1 METSKLF
8 INGSFVPS
16 TGTDFIDVIDS
27 TTEEVMGSIPEGT
40 VADVDVAVRAA
51 ADAQPQWAALPQHE
65 RSRYLMALHDELNN
79 QAELLTNLI
88 AREVGTPIKLGQFV
102 QVGVAIAAIKDA
114 VDALEAFAWETPLAN
129 STIVRE
135 PIGVVGAITPWN
147 YPLYQILLKIAPAM
161 GVGCCVVLKP
171 SEVAPLN
178 AYVIAEAIQR
188 VGFPPGVFNLV
199 TGIGP
204 VVGEAL
210 ASHPLVDAISFTGS
224 TRAGKR
230 VMQLGAETIKRVN
243 LELGGKSACVIL
255 DDANLA
261 KAVSAGVN
269 NVLLNSGQTCAA
281 WTRMIVPRRQLGDVE
296 QLAVEAMAKF
306 APGSPFTEGKVI
318 GPLVSAAQRDRVRN
332 YIKSAI
338 EEGARLILGGAD
350 QPEGLESGYFVQPTI
365 FTDVSPEMTIARE
378 EIFGPVLSIMAVD
391 SDDEAVALA
400 NATPYGLHGGV
411 WSEKAERAERVARAM
426 KTGQVDINGGRFNPL
441 APFGGYRQSGN
452 GRERGHYG
460 LEEFLEIKA
469 IQH

>member
-1 METSKLF
+1 METSKLY

-16 TGTDFIDVIDS
+16 TGTDRIDVIDS
-27 TTEEVMGSIPEGT
+27 ATEEVMGWIPAGT
-40 VADVDVAVRAA
+40 VADVDLAVKSA
-51 ADAQPQWAALPQHE
+51 ADAQPEWAALPQHE
-65 RSRYLMALHDELNN
+65 RSRHLMALHDELSN
-79 QAELLTNLI
+79 QAEFFTTLI

-114 VDALEAFAWETPLAN
+114 VDELEAFAWETPLAN

-161 GVGCCVVLKP
+161 AVGCSVVLKS

-178 AYVIAEAIQR
+178 AFVIAEAIDR

-199 TGIGP
+199 TGFGP

-255 DDANLA
+255 DDATMT
-261 KAVSAGVN
+261 KAVSSGVN

-281 WTRMIVPRRQLGDVE
+281 WTRMIVPRSRLAEIEGM
-296 QLAVEAMAKF
+296 AVEAMAKF
-306 APGSPFTEGKVI
+306 APGSPFADGKVI
-318 GPLVSAAQRDRVRN
+318 GPLVSAAQRDRVRE
-332 YIKSAI
+332 YIKGAQD
-338 EEGARLILGGAD
+338 EGARLLLGGSE
-350 QPEGLESGYFVQPTI
+350 QPQDLESGYFVLPTI
-365 FTDVSPEMTIARE
+365 FTDVTPDMTIARE
-378 EIFGPVLSIMAVD
+378 EVFGPVLSIMAVD
-391 SDDEAVALA
+391 DDDEAIALA

-411 WSEKAERAERVARAM
+411 WSEDLERAERVARAM